1 MSSQYRAP
9 QEVEQRKEVSIQTGG
24 IVTVKQKSTKN
35 FIPSGKH
42 QLLRSPLGVHPRQK
56 DKKQERAKVLREK
69 KKIDVMLKRMS
80 SISVNS
86 KSRNLGQNSRKSS
99 RKVKKVSG
107 KTTFDSMMEGKSL
120 QPIKTTSQGVLLVL
134 MSN

>member
-1 MSSQYRAP
+1 M
-9 QEVEQRKEVSIQTGG
+9 
-24 IVTVKQKSTKN
+24 
-35 FIPSGKH
+35 
-42 QLLRSPLGVHPRQK
+42 GVHPRQK

-80 SISVNS
+80 SISLNS

-107 KTTFDSMMEGKSL
+107 KTSFDSMMEGKSL